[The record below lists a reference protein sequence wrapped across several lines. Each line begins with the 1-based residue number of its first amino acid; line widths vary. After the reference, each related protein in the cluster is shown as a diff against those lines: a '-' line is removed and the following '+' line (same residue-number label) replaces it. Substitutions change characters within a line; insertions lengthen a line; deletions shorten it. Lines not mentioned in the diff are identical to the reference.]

1 MVKNQPAMQELQEMK
16 FQSLGG
22 ADSLEGVWQ
31 STPVWRIP
39 WREEPGGLQS
49 TGWQRVGHD

>member
-39 WREEPGGLQS
+39 WREESGGL
-49 TGWQRVGHD
+49 